1 MMIKGKIYGYKARF
15 RVAEST
21 EKQKIQQYCWIFEF
35 QMYEEDQLPNQL
47 DQGIRLRIKTNP
59 TAYIM

>member
-1 MMIKGKIYGYKARF
+1 MMTKGKIYRCTQILWCSEYTK
-15 RVAEST
+15 
-21 EKQKIQQYCWIFEF
+21 KQKIQQCCWIFKF
-35 QMYEEDQLPNQL
+35 QMAEEDQLPNQL